1 MARNTGLSTAAAAAA
16 VPATPGSPAP
26 AHAWPRPLRAWYLVS
41 LLTLAYIFS
50 FVDKYIPALL
60 VEPLQRDLGISDT
73 EMGLLLGPAFAVLY
87 ATLGLPM
94 DWLADRF
101 RRTTL
106 VAMGVALWSLAT
118 AASGLA
124 GSFGRLLLARVGVG
138 IGDATLAPCALSMIP
153 DSFPPERR
161 GRPIAL
167 YVAAQSFGAGLA
179 ALGGAAVLA
188 WANAQSE
195 ISLPVVGIVA
205 PWQFTF
211 IAVGAPGLIVALL
224 LLLARE
230 PPREVAAHNS
240 TSMRQTLRWLG
251 ARAPVYASLTAV
263 VSVMTIV
270 AYSQNWYAALWQ
282 RQWGWDITRFAT
294 WSGLALIIVGPLT
307 VNLTGWLSDRLCA
320 QGRTD
325 GPLLIVLAG
334 TLLLVPTGIL
344 APLMPTGELAFAV
357 WLCNLVGL
365 SMVSAA
371 APVALLNITPGE
383 MRGQV
388 SALFYMIIMLAGLV
402 IGPLAVGLFN
412 DVLFAGG
419 NIALACSLVPLV
431 TGIPGLALL
440 GYTRREYSK
449 AVAGPYNAGFGSRP
463 SGSE

>member
-1 MARNTGLSTAAAAAA
+1 MAQDAGLITAA
-16 VPATPGSPAP
+16 VPAQAAALPDSSTP
-26 AHAWPRPLRAWYLVS
+26 AHVWPRPLRAWYLVT
-41 LLTLAYIFS
+41 LLTIAYIFS

-60 VEPLQRDLGISDT
+60 VEPLKRDLDLSDT

-94 DWLADRF
+94 GWLADRY

-106 VAMGVALWSLAT
+106 VAMGVTLWSLAT

-124 GSFGRLLLARVGVG
+124 SSFGRLLLARVGVG
-138 IGDATLAPCALSMIP
+138 IGDATLAPCAMSMIS

-179 ALGGAAVLA
+179 ALGGAAVLG

-195 ISLPVVGIVA
+195 ISLPGFGVLV

-211 IAVGAPGLIVALL
+211 IAVGTPGLVVAVLL
-224 LLLARE
+224 LLMREPARE
-230 PPREVAAHNS
+230 VSAQHS
-240 TSMRQTLRWLG
+240 TTMRQTLRYLG
-251 ARAPVYASLTAV
+251 ARWPSYASLTAV

-282 RQWGWDITRFAT
+282 REWGWDITRFAT

-320 QGRTD
+320 RGRSD
-325 GPLLIVLAG
+325 GPLLIIMAG
-334 TLLLVPTGIL
+334 TLLLVPTGAL
-344 APLMPTGELAFAV
+344 APLMPSGELAFVV
-357 WLCNLVGL
+357 WLFNLVGL
-365 SMVSAA
+365 SAVSAA

-388 SALFYMIIMLAGLV
+388 SALFYMIIMLTGLV
-402 IGPLAVGLFN
+402 VGPLAVGFFN
-412 DVLFAGG
+412 DALFAGG
-419 NIALACSLVPLV
+419 NIALACALLPLIIGV
-431 TGIPGLALL
+431 PGLALL
-440 GYTRREYSK
+440 RRTQREYRK
-449 AVAGPYNAGFGSRP
+449 ALAGPYNGAPLTRQPGSD
-463 SGSE
+463 